1 MVVTG
6 QPIPSFTLM
15 SDKAGEISSD
25 KLLGQ
30 RYVIFVYP
38 KDDTFG

>member
-1 MVVTG
+1 MLKVG
-6 QPIPSFTLM
+6 EPLPGFTLM
-15 SDKAGEISSD
+15 SDKAGEVSTEQ
-25 KLLGQ
+25 LLGS

>member
-1 MVVTG
+1 MLKVG
-6 QPIPSFTLM
+6 EPMPSFTLL
-15 SDKAGEISSD
+15 SDKAGEVSTE
-25 KLLGQ
+25 KLLGT

>member
-1 MVVTG
+1 MVETG

-15 SDKAGEISSD
+15 SDKAGEVSTT

-30 RYVIFVYP
+30 RYVIFAYP
-38 KDDTFG
+38 KDDTYG